1 MSSLSQAEPC
11 DTLAGARPVQR
22 GGQLLMEGSM
32 ASPLEK
38 GGAHLRWPVKSSCS
52 PLTLQ
57 KMPGCGRLSGRLQHK
72 QPCCLQAMRLL
83 EMKGGKKKKTPAQN
97 KRLEPVKD
105 VNSKQKQQNFNL
117 WAIMQQVKQ
126 SCRLELGDNREFRPG
141 AFNQWTSSVSDPNLN
156 DISDRSFAETLIS
169 GGIKKGSRPKGI
181 SKIYGKN
188 EKKE

>member
-1 MSSLSQAEPC
+1 M
-11 DTLAGARPVQR
+11 PV
-22 GGQLLMEGSM
+22 
-32 ASPLEK
+32 
-38 GGAHLRWPVKSSCS
+38 
-52 PLTLQ
+52 
-57 KMPGCGRLSGRLQHK
+57 CGRLPGKLQHK
-72 QPCCLQAMRLL
+72 QPCCLQAMKLARN
-83 EMKGGKKKKTPAQN
+83 ERRKKKKAPAQN

-169 GGIKKGSRPKGI
+169 GGIKKGSRPEGI
-181 SKIYGKN
+181 SKIYGK
-188 EKKE
+188 K

>member
-1 MSSLSQAEPC
+1 MWEIVRKATAQTAM
-11 DTLAGARPVQR
+11 LASGNEARYKW
-22 GGQLLMEGSM
+22 
-32 ASPLEK
+32 K
-38 GGAHLRWPVKSSCS
+38 GGGGE
-52 PLTLQ
+52 
-57 KMPGCGRLSGRLQHK
+57 KM
-72 QPCCLQAMRLL
+72 
-83 EMKGGKKKKTPAQN
+83 PAQN

-169 GGIKKGSRPKGI
+169 GGIKKGSRPEGI
-181 SKIYGKN
+181 RKIY
-188 EKKE
+188 

>member
-1 MSSLSQAEPC
+1 MKLSKNE
-11 DTLAGARPVQR
+11 
-22 GGQLLMEGSM
+22 
-32 ASPLEK
+32 
-38 GGAHLRWPVKSSCS
+38 
-52 PLTLQ
+52 
-57 KMPGCGRLSGRLQHK
+57 SGR
-72 QPCCLQAMRLL
+72 
-83 EMKGGKKKKTPAQN
+83 KKKTPAKN

-169 GGIKKGSRPKGI
+169 GGMKKGLRPEGI
-181 SKIYGKN
+181 STIYGKKYKYKERKDN
-188 EKKE
+188 EKRLWETMKNIIAGLHWDAEEEKAGQIVMGLQSQ

>member
-1 MSSLSQAEPC
+1 
-11 DTLAGARPVQR
+11 
-22 GGQLLMEGSM
+22 
-32 ASPLEK
+32 
-38 GGAHLRWPVKSSCS
+38 
-52 PLTLQ
+52 
-57 KMPGCGRLSGRLQHK
+57 MPGCGRLSGKLQHK
-72 QPCCLQAMRLL
+72 QPCWLQAMRRARN
-83 EMKGGKKKKTPAQN
+83 ERGGGEKMPAQN

-169 GGIKKGSRPKGI
+169 GGMKKGSRPEGI
-181 SKIYGKN
+181 RKIY
-188 EKKE
+188 

>member
-1 MSSLSQAEPC
+1 
-11 DTLAGARPVQR
+11 
-22 GGQLLMEGSM
+22 
-32 ASPLEK
+32 
-38 GGAHLRWPVKSSCS
+38 
-52 PLTLQ
+52 
-57 KMPGCGRLSGRLQHK
+57 MPGCGRLSEKLQHK
-72 QPCCLQAMRLL
+72 QPCCLQATGFTRN
-83 EMKGGKKKKTPAQN
+83 ERKKKKKTAAQN

-141 AFNQWTSSVSDPNLN
+141 AFNQWKSSVSDPNLN

-169 GGIKKGSRPKGI
+169 GGIKKGSWPEGI

-188 EKKE
+188 EKKEKYIYIKKKG